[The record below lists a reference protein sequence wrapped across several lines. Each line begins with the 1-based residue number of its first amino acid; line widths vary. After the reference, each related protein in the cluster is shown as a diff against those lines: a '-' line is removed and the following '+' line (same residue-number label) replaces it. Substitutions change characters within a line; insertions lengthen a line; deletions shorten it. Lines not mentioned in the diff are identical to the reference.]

1 MNKAKIT
8 LCITII
14 CICTILVSVG
24 FMRFKV
30 VDNNDRESE
39 EVLIE
44 TELRQEIASLKDKY
58 NHVIEETETINAKI
72 DEYKEQID
80 KNEDSSELIKSEIRQ
95 TSQLLGKTKVK
106 GDGVVIIMQDNESE
120 KIIESDLSEIINEL
134 KYAGAEAI
142 SINNIRIDSLSDVT
156 TTTNNIMM
164 IEGKRIS
171 SPYEIKAIRKPNVF
185 I

>member
-106 GDGVVIIMQDNESE
+106 GDGVVIEQNRKSGEVVPKDTVVTITINKKKTESE
-120 KIIESDLSEIINEL
+120 SSNSNNNVNTTENNNKNET
-134 KYAGAEAI
+134 
-142 SINNIRIDSLSDVT
+142 NVN
-156 TTTNNIMM
+156 TTNKTT
-164 IEGKRIS
+164 E
-171 SPYEIKAIRKPNVF
+171 
-185 I
+185 